1 MSHKQYER
9 LKCDHNIWQIMSIE
23 YKVSEVIPSLIIPL
37 ATLPFTSNPL
47 DGEHETYHT
56 LIRSHNPF
64 ERMDQMCGHK
74 PKLSHKISGISDRA
88 LVAMYERHG
97 PFGARKLSQCNL
109 EIHLISK
116 FLKTM
121 TVWHPFWRLL
131 LGSAFWE
138 LMVTFGNSLK
148 PFLLLLFNSCNIFS
162 HLLTLAHAVTHSAN
176 CHMMASIHSSPPD
189 AWVEHPSLS

>member
-1 MSHKQYER
+1 
-9 LKCDHNIWQIMSIE
+9 MSIE

-88 LVAMYERHG
+88 LLQCMRDM
-97 PFGARKLSQCNL
+97 ARLA
-109 EIHLISK
+109 
-116 FLKTM
+116 
-121 TVWHPFWRLL
+121 P
-131 LGSAFWE
+131 
-138 LMVTFGNSLK
+138 GNC
-148 PFLLLLFNSCNIFS
+148 PNVI
-162 HLLTLAHAVTHSAN
+162 
-176 CHMMASIHSSPPD
+176 
-189 AWVEHPSLS
+189 